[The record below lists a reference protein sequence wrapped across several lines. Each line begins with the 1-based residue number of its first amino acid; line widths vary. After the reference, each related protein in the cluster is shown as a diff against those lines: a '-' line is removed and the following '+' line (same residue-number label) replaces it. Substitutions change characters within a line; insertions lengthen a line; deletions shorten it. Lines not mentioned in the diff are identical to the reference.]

1 MATNMQ
7 IDTPPAQSNQ
17 VIRTPQQTS
26 SPVAQALAAQT
37 QSAQST
43 TPPVGPPSA
52 QSIAGVG
59 LSSEEMKLVQV
70 LRDKGFNSMNN
81 FGRMLGTM
89 STYQEAYESANKKFL
104 DDYVKELEIPEQE
117 ATKIRAKLLNPE
129 NKGDLETAKKLY
141 EKISKARMPPADAPI
156 VKVASA
162 MSKNV
167 DVASNDL
174 LAPPL
179 KQRKLNDDV
188 RPMEIAAS
196 LPASSFN
203 TAPPPDMIRDIMAVV
218 TDLRAEIGSLES
230 AKAEISKIGVGEQ

>member
-17 VIRTPQQTS
+17 IPRAPQQTS

-37 QSAQST
+37 QSA
-43 TPPVGPPSA
+43 PPVGPPSA

-59 LSSEEMKLVQV
+59 LSSEEMKVMQL
-70 LRDKGFNSMNN
+70 LREKNFNSVNN
-81 FGRMLGTM
+81 LGRMLRTM
-89 STYQEAYESANKKFL
+89 TTYQEEYESANKEFL
-104 DDYVKELEIPEQE
+104 DNYVKELEIPEQE
-117 ATKIRAKLLNPE
+117 AVKIRAKLLNPE
-129 NKGDLETAKKLY
+129 NKGELETAKKLCA
-141 EKISKARMPPADAPI
+141 KISKARMPPVDAP
-156 VKVASA
+156 VAKVASA

-188 RPMEIAAS
+188 HPMEIAAS

-203 TAPPPDMIRDIMAVV
+203 SPPPPDMLTDIMTVV
-218 TDLRAEIGSLES
+218 ADLRVGIGSLES
-230 AKAEISKIGVGEQ
+230 AKAETSKISVGEQ

>member
-17 VIRTPQQTS
+17 VIRTPQQSS

-37 QSAQST
+37 QSAQPT
-43 TPPVGPPSA
+43 APPVGPPSA
-52 QSIAGVG
+52 QSIAG
-59 LSSEEMKLVQV
+59 LTSEEMDVMRI
-70 LRDKGFNSMNN
+70 LREKKFNSVNN
-81 FGRMLGTM
+81 MGRMLNTM
-89 STYQEAYESANKKFL
+89 TTYQEAYESSNKKFL

-117 ATKIRAKLLNPE
+117 AVKVRARLLNPE
-129 NKGDLETAKKLY
+129 NKGELEMMKKLY

-203 TAPPPDMIRDIMAVV
+203 TAPPPDMIRDIMVAV

-230 AKAEISKIGVGEQ
+230 AKAEISKTRVGEQ